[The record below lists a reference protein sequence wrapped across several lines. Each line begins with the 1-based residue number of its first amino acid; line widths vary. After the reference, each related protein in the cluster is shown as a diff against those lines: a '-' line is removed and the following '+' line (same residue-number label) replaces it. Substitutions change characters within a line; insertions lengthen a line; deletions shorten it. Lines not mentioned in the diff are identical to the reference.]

1 MADDKRLQSTGF
13 EPRHSI
19 LRMSGYAAA
28 AAFCAVSVG
37 ANLQY
42 GLSLG
47 RNPIDKATYAVAS
60 VAADVFKIAAPLLA
74 LNLWS
79 KRFHILAIAGLVLW
93 LGCVGWSMASAV
105 GFVLSSRG
113 DAIAERAAEAATRH
127 GWEAKVE
134 RAENQLAT
142 LGKHRPPDVI
152 KAELASATVP
162 LHIWRRS
169 RQCLDLTLEESRLAC
184 APVLGLRKEL
194 AAAEAAERL
203 EAQVVAGRTQLATA
217 SVAGSIA
224 DPQAS
229 ALARLIGADEG
240 TIRTGIALLLA
251 GLIEVG
257 SALGF
262 TLVSVATARD
272 PPPPSAPGH
281 VSGSAN
287 TARRHANAQHEV
299 VAHANACRVQAGRV
313 ATARNPPPPSDPQHV
328 PGSANTARRGTN
340 AQYAIVAHANERL
353 VQAGQEVQTAGN
365 ITAHR
370 PDRARWHIPP
380 PSPNHAPGSVA
391 CREANRRHPMPT
403 RSLEDWIQT
412 RLKVNATGQIPAREA
427 YADFCHLAR
436 AMDIEPCTETR
447 FGRDFSARIIGLGGI
462 KVKRRDRAYYTGV
475 SLAAQNLQV
484 SLAAAQ
490 LRTGSTLVAMGTAEP
505 SRLRMRAEGTRAP
518 DS

>member
-1 MADDKRLQSTGF
+1 MADDTRLQSAGF
-13 EPRHSI
+13 EPGRRI

-60 VAADVFKIAAPLLA
+60 VAADIFKMAAPLLA
-74 LNLWS
+74 LSLWS

-152 KAELASATVP
+152 KAELASAAVP

-203 EAQVVAGRTQLATA
+203 EAQLVAGRTQLATGSA
-217 SVAGSIA
+217 AGSVA

-229 ALARLIGADEG
+229 ALARLTGADEG

-262 TLVSVATARD
+262 TLVSVATARN

-281 VSGSAN
+281 APGSVN

-299 VAHANACRVQAGRV
+299 VANTNECRVQAGPV
-313 ATARNPPPPSDPQHV
+313 AAAPVAAARNPPPPSAPGHV
-328 PGSANTARRGTN
+328 PGSVNTAHPHAN
-340 AQYAIVAHANERL
+340 AQHGVVAHANERL

-370 PDRARWHIPP
+370 PSRPRWHIPP

-391 CREANRRHPMPT
+391 CRETTRQHPTPT
-403 RSLEDWIQT
+403 RLLEAWIQA
-412 RLKVNATGQIPAREA
+412 RLKVDATSQIPAREA
-427 YADFCHLAR
+427 YADFCHWAR

-447 FGRDFSARIIGLGGI
+447 FGRDFSARIVELGGI
-462 KVKRRDRAYYTGV
+462 KVKRRDRAYYYGV

-484 SLAAAQ
+484 PLAAEQ
-490 LRTGSTLVAMGTAEP
+490 LRNGSTWVQ
-505 SRLRMRAEGTRAP
+505 
-518 DS
+518 

>member
-1 MADDKRLQSTGF
+1 MADDARLQSAGF
-13 EPRHSI
+13 EPGHRI

-60 VAADVFKIAAPLLA
+60 VAADIFKMAAPLLA
-74 LNLWS
+74 LSLWS

-93 LGCVGWSMASAV
+93 LGCVAWSMASAV

-152 KAELASATVP
+152 KAELASAAVP

-203 EAQVVAGRTQLATA
+203 EAQLVAGRTQLATA
-217 SVAGSIA
+217 SVAGSVA

-229 ALARLIGADEG
+229 ALARLTGADEG

-257 SALGF
+257 PALGF
-262 TLVSVATARD
+262 TLVSVATARN
-272 PPPPSAPGH
+272 PPPPSVPEHAPGS
-281 VSGSAN
+281 VN
-287 TARRHANAQHEV
+287 TARPHANAQH
-299 VAHANACRVQAGRV
+299 
-313 ATARNPPPPSDPQHV
+313 
-328 PGSANTARRGTN
+328 
-340 AQYAIVAHANERL
+340 AIVAHANERL

-370 PDRARWHIPP
+370 PSRPRWHIPP

-391 CREANRRHPMPT
+391 CRAATRQHPTPT
-403 RSLEDWIQT
+403 RLLEDWIQA
-412 RLKVNATGQIPAREA
+412 RLKVDATSQIPAREA
-427 YADFCHLAR
+427 YADFCHWAR

-447 FGRDFSARIIGLGGI
+447 FGRDFSARIVELGGI
-462 KVKRRDRAYYTGV
+462 KVKRRDRAYYYGV

-484 SLAAAQ
+484 PLAAER
-490 LRTGSTLVAMGTAEP
+490 LRNGSTLGAMGD
-505 SRLRMRAEGTRAP
+505 RRAKQAP
-518 DS
+518 HAHGGDLST

>member
-1 MADDKRLQSTGF
+1 MADDTRLQSAGF
-13 EPRHSI
+13 EPGRRI

-60 VAADVFKIAAPLLA
+60 VAADIFKMAAPLLA
-74 LNLWS
+74 LSLWS
-79 KRFHILAIAGLVLW
+79 KRFHILAVAGLLLW

-152 KAELASATVP
+152 KAELASAAVP

-203 EAQVVAGRTQLATA
+203 EAQLVAGRTQLATA
-217 SVAGSIA
+217 SVAGSVA

-257 SALGF
+257 SALGI
-262 TLVSVATARD
+262 TLVSTAT
-272 PPPPSAPGH
+272 
-281 VSGSAN
+281 V
-287 TARRHANAQHEV
+287 
-299 VAHANACRVQAGRV
+299 
-313 ATARNPPPPSDPQHV
+313 RNPPPPSTTNVAGSSDSAGPQGDAPRSTRPAARERRVQIRHTAA
-328 PGSANTARRGTN
+328 GSRGRGPCTTRLLAGPSDKAPLPASGSVLGLQIN
-340 AQYAIVAHANERL
+340 SHANPPTSVAGSSDSAGPQGDAPRSTGPAARDRR
-353 VQAGQEVQTAGN
+353 VQIRHTAAGSRGRRPCTTCLLAG
-365 ITAHR
+365 
-370 PDRARWHIPP
+370 
-380 PSPNHAPGSVA
+380 PNDKAPLPASGSVLGLQVNSH
-391 CREANRRHPMPT
+391 ANPQSSSRAD
-403 RSLEDWIQT
+403 SLGRWIET
-412 RLKVNATGQIPAREA
+412 RLNMDPAGSIPARNA
-427 YADFCHLAR
+427 YIDFCRWAR
-436 AMDIEPCTETR
+436 ASGIEPCTETR
-447 FGRDFSARIIGLGGI
+447 FGRDFSARIIHLGGV
-462 KVKRRDRAYYTGV
+462 KVKRRDRAYYHGV
-475 SLAAQNLQV
+475 VGAKTL
-484 SLAAAQ
+484 
-490 LRTGSTLVAMGTAEP
+490 ST
-505 SRLRMRAEGTRAP
+505 
-518 DS
+518 

>member
-1 MADDKRLQSTGF
+1 MADDNRLQSAGL
-13 EPRHSI
+13 EPGLYI

-60 VAADVFKIAAPLLA
+60 IAADVFKIAAPLLA
-74 LNLWS
+74 LSLWS
-79 KRFHILAIAGLVLW
+79 RRFRILAIAGLVLW

-134 RAENQLAT
+134 RAETQLAT

-152 KAELASATVP
+152 RAELTSAAVP

-184 APVLGLRKEL
+184 ASVLGLRKEL

-203 EAQVVAGRTQLATA
+203 EALLTAGRTQLATG
-217 SVAGSIA
+217 SVAGSVA

-229 ALARLIGADEG
+229 ALARLTGADEG

-262 TLVSVATARD
+262 TLVSVATACN
-272 PPPPSAPGH
+272 PQPPSTTRRVAGSSNSAAPQ
-281 VSGSAN
+281 AQ
-287 TARRHANAQHEV
+287 ARRWTRPEARER
-299 VAHANACRVQAGRV
+299 RVQTQHKAG
-313 ATARNPPPPSDPQHV
+313 
-328 PGSANTARRGTN
+328 GSRRRGSC
-340 AQYAIVAHANERL
+340 ASCPVASPR
-353 VQAGQEVQTAGN
+353 
-365 ITAHR
+365 
-370 PDRARWHIPP
+370 DKPP
-380 PSPNHAPGSVA
+380 LPPPGSVPGLQL
-391 CREANRRHPMPT
+391 RSHPKLQLSS
-403 RSLEDWIQT
+403 RADSLDRWVRT
-412 RLKVNATGQIPAREA
+412 RLNMDPAGSVPARDA
-427 YADFCHLAR
+427 YADFCHWAR
-436 AMDIEPCTETR
+436 ASGIEPCTETR
-447 FGRDFSARIIGLGGI
+447 FGRDFTARIIHLGGV
-462 KVKRRDRAYYTGV
+462 KVKRRDRAYYHGV
-475 SLAAQNLQV
+475 VFENPGVQETAAYGFTPDTLLLQPDRR
-484 SLAAAQ
+484 Q
-490 LRTGSTLVAMGTAEP
+490 PMGLRYGLEHSEQ
-505 SRLRMRAEGTRAP
+505 
-518 DS
+518 